1 MVRQHVPGD
10 LDSHGFAPCANLVA
24 VPFPSF
30 DEAAASLAEVG
41 RVFHARGW
49 APATSGN
56 YSAVL
61 GRDPLRLAVS
71 ASGVDKGALAPEHF
85 VTVDGRGQRI
95 AGSGRPSDETVV
107 HLAVVEARR
116 AGAVLH
122 THSVWATVLS
132 QSAREG
138 EVVLTGL
145 ELLKGLSGVKTHEH
159 VERVP
164 VVANTQDY
172 DRLAATVRESLA
184 AHPDCHGLLL
194 RGHGLYAWGDDLA
207 AARRHVEA
215 FEFLFEV
222 AGRLSGRA

>member
-1 MVRQHVPGD
+1 VG
-10 LDSHGFAPCANLVA
+10 
-24 VPFPSF
+24 FPSF
-30 DEAAASLAEVG
+30 DEAAAGLAETG
-41 RVFHARGW
+41 RAFHARGW

-71 ASGVDKGALAPEHF
+71 ASGIDKQGLGPGDF
-85 VTVDGRGQRI
+85 VTVDERGQRV
-95 AGSGRPSDETVV
+95 AGAGRPSDETVV
-107 HLAVVEARR
+107 HLAVVTARG

-138 EVVLTGL
+138 EVVLEGL
-145 ELLKGLSGVKTHEH
+145 ELLKGLSGVKTHDH

-172 DRLAATVRESLA
+172 GALATAVRERLAAY
-184 AHPDCHGLLL
+184 PGCHGLLL
-194 RGHGLYAWGDDLA
+194 RGHGLYAWGDDLGE
-207 AARRHVEA
+207 ARRHVEA
-215 FEFLFEV
+215 LEFLFEV
-222 AGRLSGRA
+222 VGRMRGRA

>member
-1 MVRQHVPGD
+1 MRRRRPQ
-10 LDSHGFAPCANLVA
+10 ANLVA

-30 DEAAASLAEVG
+30 DVAAAGLVATA
-41 RVFHARGW
+41 RDFHARGW

-61 GRDPLRLAVS
+61 SRDPLRLAVS
-71 ASGVDKGALAPEHF
+71 ASGADKGTLEPGQF
-85 VTVDGRGQRI
+85 VTVDAEGQRLS
-95 AGSGRPSDETVV
+95 GTGRPSDETGL
-107 HLAVVEARR
+107 HLAVVKARD

-122 THSVWATVLS
+122 THSVWGTVLS
-132 QSAREG
+132 QTARDG
-138 EVVLTGL
+138 EVVLSGL

-164 VVANTQDY
+164 VIDNTQDY
-172 DRLAATVRESLA
+172 GRLAAAVEGALA
-184 AHPDCHGLLL
+184 AYPECHGLLL

-215 FEFLFEV
+215 LEFLFEV
-222 AGRLSGRA
+222 TGRLAGRT